1 MKRELPE
8 TPVFDSLVE
17 KYGSLSVFDMYFDDN
32 MDPLPDAPKELIDET
47 KKYGSSAQNILLNT
61 DMFKIDPASAG
72 FSFTQ

>member
-47 KKYGSSAQNILLNT
+47 KKIREFNSGYSP
-61 DMFKIDPASAG
+61 KYRYV
-72 FSFTQ
+72 